1 LKPLNS
7 LLLRASIIQAVKPKE
22 HGESFCNLKLW
33 SEKEVKSIIG
43 EIIILNKKY
52 SEKNLQ
58 LITGKKDIAAHLEG
72 IPEEMLLLS
81 EVIEDP
87 LKLPYMLDTFYTAQI
102 KNEKAFHFALLR
114 VQVDSDLR
122 MHEDI
127 QKYQQRKYVAE
138 TLEKLLYGE
147 LMLSVGETLS
157 MGED

>member
-1 LKPLNS
+1 VGN
-7 LLLRASIIQAVKPKE
+7 
-22 HGESFCNLKLW
+22 
-33 SEKEVKSIIG
+33 IIG
-43 EIIILNKKY
+43 EIIILEKKY

-58 LITGKKDIAAHLEG
+58 LITGRKDISAHRQD

-81 EVIEDP
+81 EAIEDP
-87 LKLPYMLDTFYTAQI
+87 LKLPYLLDTFYTAHI

-122 MHEDI
+122 MHEDL

-147 LMLSVGETLS
+147 LLLSVGETVG
-157 MGED
+157 MDAD

>member
-1 LKPLNS
+1 MGN
-7 LLLRASIIQAVKPKE
+7 
-22 HGESFCNLKLW
+22 
-33 SEKEVKSIIG
+33 IIG
-43 EIIILNKKY
+43 EIIILEKKY

-58 LITGKKDIAAHLEG
+58 LITGRKDISAHRQD

-81 EVIEDP
+81 EAIEDP
-87 LKLPYMLDTFYTAQI
+87 LKLPYLLDTFYTAHI

-122 MHEDI
+122 MHEDL

-147 LMLSVGETLS
+147 LLLSVGENVG
-157 MGED
+157 MDAD

>member
-1 LKPLNS
+1 MLKGVGN
-7 LLLRASIIQAVKPKE
+7 INNQ
-22 HGESFCNLKLW
+22 
-33 SEKEVKSIIG
+33 
-43 EIIILNKKY
+43 IIILGKVY
-52 SEKNLQ
+52 SEKDLQ
-58 LITGKKDIAAHLEG
+58 LITGKKDISEHTEN

-81 EVIEDP
+81 EIIEDP
-87 LKLPYMLDTFYTAQI
+87 LKLPHLLETFYTLQI

-147 LMLSVGETLS
+147 LMLSVGENSGLD
-157 MGED
+157 EE

>member
-1 LKPLNS
+1 MG
-7 LLLRASIIQAVKPKE
+7 SIID
-22 HGESFCNLKLW
+22 
-33 SEKEVKSIIG
+33 
-43 EIIILNKKY
+43 EIIILGKKY

-58 LITGKKDIAAHLEG
+58 LITGKKDIFLNCED

-87 LKLPYMLDTFYTAQI
+87 LELPYLLDTFYIANI
-102 KNEKAFHFALLR
+102 KNENAFHFALLR

-127 QKYQQRKYVAE
+127 QKYQERKYVAE

-147 LMLSVGETLS
+147 LMLSVGKTLEI
-157 MGED
+157 EDA

>member
-1 LKPLNS
+1 MEN
-7 LLLRASIIQAVKPKE
+7 I
-22 HGESFCNLKLW
+22 F
-33 SEKEVKSIIG
+33 G
-43 EIIILNKKY
+43 EITILDKKY

-58 LITGKKDIAAHLEG
+58 LITGKKDITAYREN

-87 LKLPYMLDTFYTAQI
+87 LKLPYMLDTFYTTQI

-122 MHEDI
+122 MHEDL

-157 MGED
+157 MEGD

>member
-1 LKPLNS
+1 VG
-7 LLLRASIIQAVKPKE
+7 SI
-22 HGESFCNLKLW
+22 F
-33 SEKEVKSIIG
+33 G
-43 EIIILNKKY
+43 EITILDKNY

-58 LITGKKDIAAHLEG
+58 LITGKKDIAAYRDS

-87 LKLPYMLDTFYTAQI
+87 LKLPYMLDTFYTTQI

-122 MHEDI
+122 MHEDL

-147 LMLSVGETLS
+147 LMLAVGETLS
-157 MGED
+157 LEGD

>member
-1 LKPLNS
+1 MG
-7 LLLRASIIQAVKPKE
+7 SIID
-22 HGESFCNLKLW
+22 
-33 SEKEVKSIIG
+33 
-43 EIIILNKKY
+43 EIIILGKKY

-58 LITGKKDIAAHLEG
+58 LITGKKDIFLNCED

-87 LKLPYMLDTFYTAQI
+87 LELPYLLDTFYIANI
-102 KNEKAFHFALLR
+102 KNENAFHFALLR

-127 QKYQQRKYVAE
+127 QKYQERKYVAE

-147 LMLSVGETLS
+147 LMLSVGKTLEI
-157 MGED
+157 EDV

>member
-1 LKPLNS
+1 M
-7 LLLRASIIQAVKPKE
+7 
-22 HGESFCNLKLW
+22 
-33 SEKEVKSIIG
+33 G
-43 EIIILNKKY
+43 EIIIFEKKY

-58 LITGKKDIAAHLEG
+58 LITGKKDVCSQIMD

-87 LKLPYMLDTFYTAQI
+87 RKLPYLLETFHTAQI

-114 VQVDSDLR
+114 VQVDSDIR

-147 LMLSVGETLS
+147 LMLSIEENSGI
-157 MGED
+157 EDD

>member
-1 LKPLNS
+1 MG
-7 LLLRASIIQAVKPKE
+7 SI
-22 HGESFCNLKLW
+22 F
-33 SEKEVKSIIG
+33 G
-43 EIIILNKKY
+43 EITILDKNY

-58 LITGKKDIAAHLEG
+58 LITGKKDIAAYRDS

-87 LKLPYMLDTFYTAQI
+87 LKLPYMLDTFYTTQI

-122 MHEDI
+122 MHEDL

-147 LMLSVGETLS
+147 LMLAVGETLS
-157 MGED
+157 LEGE

>member
-1 LKPLNS
+1 ME
-7 LLLRASIIQAVKPKE
+7 SI
-22 HGESFCNLKLW
+22 N
-33 SEKEVKSIIG
+33 G
-43 EIIILNKKY
+43 EIVILEKKY
-52 SEKNLQ
+52 SEKNLK
-58 LITGKKDIAAHLEG
+58 LITGKIDISTHHQD

-87 LKLPYMLDTFYTAQI
+87 LKLPYFLETFYTAQI

-147 LMLSVGETLS
+147 LMLAVGERAD
-157 MGED
+157 EDEE

>member
-1 LKPLNS
+1 
-7 LLLRASIIQAVKPKE
+7 VE
-22 HGESFCNLKLW
+22 
-33 SEKEVKSIIG
+33 SIIG
-43 EIIILNKKY
+43 EIVILEKKY

-58 LITGKKDIAAHLEG
+58 LITGKKEISSHHKD

-87 LKLPYMLDTFYTAQI
+87 LKLPYLLETFYTSPI

-147 LMLSVGETLS
+147 LMLAVGETLGIDES
-157 MGED
+157 